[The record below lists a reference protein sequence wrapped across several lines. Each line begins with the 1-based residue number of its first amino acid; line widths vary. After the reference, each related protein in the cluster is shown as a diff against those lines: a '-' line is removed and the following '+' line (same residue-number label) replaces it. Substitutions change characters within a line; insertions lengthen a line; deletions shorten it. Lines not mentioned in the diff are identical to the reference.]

1 MKALRLTQVDSWC
14 IWVGVS
20 QLLFPSLI
28 NVLINARSGLF
39 LCLEELAN
47 PAPELAAG
55 SSCASAEDHFVRS
68 ALITLD
74 FHLTKRTNLALRLFV
89 RGGHGGT

>member
-1 MKALRLTQVDSWC
+1 MTALRLTQVDRWC

-20 QLLFPSLI
+20 HLLFPSLV
-28 NVLINARSGLF
+28 NVLINARRGLF

-68 ALITLD
+68 ALVALD
-74 FHLTKRTNLALRLFV
+74 FHLTQRTNLALRLCV
-89 RGGHGGT
+89 